1 MSLTK
6 LIWEDGECDEC
17 GSIMKVT
24 SIVRCEEVCNQCKLL
39 AQLARFEYLLESNL
53 GWR

>member
-1 MSLTK
+1 MIK
-6 LIWEDGECDEC
+6 LIWTDGECDEC
-17 GSIMKVT
+17 GSPMKVVAT
-24 SIVRCEEVCNQCKLL
+24 FESHNECNQCKLL